1 MRVLPRLPH
10 SSGATLRLIPAH
22 YFVARDDFFL
32 PSLPPSFL
40 LSFHLSSHQST
51 AIPSI
56 PSPHPVVSGLFEK
69 HQSNPISCLTSPRA
83 NLNMMF
89 SKSAVA
95 AFAVALFAT
104 SVTAQVGANSTIDAS
119 TVLLNTRG
127 MCSLVLG
134 RFSYPDN
141 LTVF

>member
-1 MRVLPRLPH
+1 MT
-10 SSGATLRLIPAH
+10 SSC
-22 YFVARDDFFL
+22 L
-32 PSLPPSFL
+32 PSHPLFFSLFTSQVINPLQF
-40 LSFHLSSHQST
+40 HQSHLLT
-51 AIPSI
+51 
-56 PSPHPVVSGLFEK
+56 PVVSGLFEK